1 MCFVKKFY
9 TVVLFFIL
17 SNSVYSTTTGQFLL
31 VSIMARETS
40 LGNIYA
46 ANYGKPGASIINP
59 AALSGTMKSHLLFSH
74 FVSVFNTYYE
84 HLLFTFPLNDKLNL
98 GFNFL
103 FSTNSDLYRTDENGY
118 PVEHIENYDTLL
130 GSIFSFDISS
140 DISAGINTKLIASK
154 FNRSAVY
161 GITFNLGCIY
171 RNTEKNYILGVSFE
185 NLGIS
190 TAYFKEQSVYPLV
203 ARVGY
208 TSEIFQYLDIYR
220 IYILIEERIFLN
232 ENEGSE
238 TSFGLEV
245 EHQNFFVFRY
255 GYIFGKEEGRLAL
268 GAGITFQQLK
278 IDYSYQP
285 FFLSDN
291 VHMFTIEMIFK

>member
-1 MCFVKKFY
+1 MYFIKK
-9 TVVLFFIL
+9 FFIL
-17 SNSVYSTTTGQFLL
+17 FLFCFFSSFIYSYTTGQFLL
-31 VSIMARETS
+31 VSLMARETS

-46 ANYGKPGASIINP
+46 ANYSNPGASIVNP
-59 AALSGTMKSHLLFSH
+59 ATLSGMQKTHILFSH

-84 HLLFTFPLNDKLNL
+84 HVLYASPLSEKMNI

-118 PVEHIENYDTLL
+118 PVEHIENYDTLF
-130 GSIFSFDISS
+130 GSIFSIDIKNN
-140 DISAGINTKLIASK
+140 ISAGINAKLILSK
-154 FNRSAVY
+154 FNKKSVY

-171 RNTEKNYILGVSFE
+171 RNTEKNYILGLSFE

-190 TAYFKEQSVYPLV
+190 TAYFKEQSMYPFI
-203 ARVGY
+203 ARMGY

-245 EHQNFFVFRY
+245 MHQNFFVFRY
-255 GYIFGKEEGRLAL
+255 GYIFGREEGRLSL

-285 FFLSDN
+285 YFLSDN
-291 VHMFTIEMIFK
+291 VHMFTVTIIFN

>member
-1 MCFVKKFY
+1 MCFVKKFFI
-9 TVVLFFIL
+9 VVLLFIL
-17 SNSVYSTTTGQFLL
+17 SCLAYSSTSGQFLL
-31 VSIMARETS
+31 VSLMARETS
-40 LGNIYA
+40 LGNIYT
-46 ANYGKPGASIINP
+46 ANHGKPGASIINP
-59 AALSGTMKSHLLFSH
+59 STLSGIHHPCVLFSH

-84 HLLFTFPLNDKLNL
+84 HLLFAFPFNDRINF

-130 GSIFSFDISS
+130 GFIFSFDLSKEISV
-140 DISAGINTKLIASK
+140 GGNTKLIVSK
-154 FNRSAVY
+154 FNRSSVF
-161 GITFNLGCIY
+161 GIAFNFGCIY
-171 RNTEKNYILGVSFE
+171 RNTEKNYILGASIE

-190 TAYFKEQSVYPLV
+190 TAYFKEQSLYPLV
-203 ARVGY
+203 ARMGY
-208 TSEIFQYLDIYR
+208 TSEIFQYLDIYK

-245 EHQNFFVFRY
+245 EHQNFFFFRY

-268 GAGITFQQLK
+268 GAGIIFHQLK
-278 IDYSYQP
+278 VDYSYQP

-291 VHMFTIEMIFK
+291 VHMFTIEIIFD

>member
-1 MCFVKKFY
+1 MCYLKKK
-9 TVVLFFIL
+9 VILIIFFLLPKFIDA
-17 SNSVYSTTTGQFLL
+17 STTGQFLL
-31 VSIMARETS
+31 VSLMARETS
-40 LGNIYA
+40 LGNTYA
-46 ANYGKPGASIINP
+46 ANYGKPGASIVNP
-59 AALSGTMKSHLLFSH
+59 SSLSGTKYLSVLFSH

-84 HLLFTFPLNDKLNL
+84 HLLFAFPLNDRINL

-118 PVEHIENYDTLL
+118 PVEHIENYDILL
-130 GSIFSFDISS
+130 GSIFSYNFNDNISLGVN
-140 DISAGINTKLIASK
+140 AKLITSK
-154 FNRSAVY
+154 FNRSSVF
-161 GITFNLGCIY
+161 GIAFNFGCLY
-171 RNTEKNYILGVSFE
+171 RNIDKNYILGATIE

-190 TAYFKEQSVYPLV
+190 TAYLKEQSLYPVIVRL
-203 ARVGY
+203 GY
-208 TSEIFQYLDIYR
+208 TAEIFQYMDIYR

-245 EHQNFFVFRY
+245 EYQNFFVFRY
-255 GYIFGKEEGRLAL
+255 GYIFGKEEGRLSL

-278 IDYSYQP
+278 VDYSYQP

-291 VHMFTIEMIFK
+291 VHMFTIEMILN

>member
-1 MCFVKKFY
+1 MCFIKKIY
-9 TVVLFFIL
+9 IILLFLVL
-17 SNSVYSTTTGQFLL
+17 SNYIYSSTTGQFLL
-31 VSIMARETS
+31 VSLMARETA

-46 ANYGKPGASIINP
+46 ANYGNPGSSIINP
-59 AALSGTMKSHLLFSH
+59 ATLSGITNTHILFTH

-84 HLLFTFPLNDKLNL
+84 HLLYAFPLNNKMGL
-98 GFNFL
+98 GINFL

-130 GSIFSFDISS
+130 GGIFSFNINNEIS
-140 DISAGINTKLIASK
+140 GGVNTKLIVSK
-154 FNRSAVY
+154 FNRSSLF
-161 GITFNLGCIY
+161 GIVFNFGCLY
-171 RNTEKNYILGVSFE
+171 RNAEKNYILGASIE
-185 NLGIS
+185 NIGIS
-190 TAYFKEQSVYPLV
+190 TAYFKEQSLFPII
-203 ARVGY
+203 ARMGY
-208 TSEIFQYLDIYR
+208 TSEIFQYLDIYK

-255 GYIFGKEEGRLAL
+255 GYIFGKEEGRLSL
-268 GAGITFQQLK
+268 GAGIIFKQLK

-291 VHMFTIEMIFK
+291 VHMFTVEFVFY